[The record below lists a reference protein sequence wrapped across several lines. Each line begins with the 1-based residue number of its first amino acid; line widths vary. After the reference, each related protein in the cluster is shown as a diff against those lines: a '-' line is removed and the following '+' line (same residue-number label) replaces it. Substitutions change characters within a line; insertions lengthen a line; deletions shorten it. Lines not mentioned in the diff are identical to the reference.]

1 MAKLSVIVVIIVVIA
16 IVIVIGIA
24 IATVIGI
31 VVVEIDI
38 YVIEFGI
45 LFLIGVLH
53 FWPTDIKLFQMRV
66 FLRISNYVV
75 DWSIIRYFEY
85 L

>member
-1 MAKLSVIVVIIVVIA
+1 MAKLSVIVVIIVVI
-16 IVIVIGIA
+16 VIV

-31 VVVEIDI
+31 VVAIVAEIDI
-38 YVIEFGI
+38 DVIEFGI

>member
-1 MAKLSVIVVIIVVIA
+1 MAKLSVIVVIIVVIV
-16 IVIVIGIA
+16 IVIV
-24 IATVIGI
+24 TVIVI
-31 VVVEIDI
+31 VVAIVAEIDI
-38 YVIEFGI
+38 DVIEFGI

-53 FWPTDIKLFQMRV
+53 FWPTNIKLFQMRV
-66 FLRISNYVV
+66 FLRISNDVV